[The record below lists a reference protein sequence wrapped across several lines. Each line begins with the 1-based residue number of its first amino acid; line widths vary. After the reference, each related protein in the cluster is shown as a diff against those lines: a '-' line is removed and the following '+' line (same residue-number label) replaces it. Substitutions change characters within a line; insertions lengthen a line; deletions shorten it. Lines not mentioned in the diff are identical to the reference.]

1 MTDQYTEFLLSK
13 APKAKTSGFE
23 PDPMPIH
30 MTGPFAFQ
38 AAATET
44 AIRRGKCAMF
54 LDTGLGKTSVE
65 LECAKQ
71 FANHSNGR
79 ALILTPLAV
88 ARQIEAE
95 GLRFGYD
102 CRVIREASDIKPG
115 ISICN
120 YDRLDKINPKSFGA
134 VILDESSILKSF
146 SGKTTQAL
154 IECFSDTPYRL
165 AATATPAPNDH
176 MELGQHADFLG
187 VMSSSEM
194 LIRWFINDTSTASQ
208 HWRLKG
214 HAVVAFWDW
223 VSSWAVMAETPEDL
237 GFDGSSYILPSLNI
251 IRHKAI
257 GNVKP
262 EEGSLFA
269 SDVSAINMHSVKR
282 ETADARADEVAL
294 LVGAEPDEAFVIW
307 CDTDYE
313 SDALVSR
320 LPDAVE
326 VRGSQTADKKE
337 ANLALFASG
346 RKKVIITKPSVAGMG
361 LNWQHCARMVFAGR
375 SFSYESWYQAVRRC
389 WRFGQKR
396 KVNVHLIV
404 ADGEDQIGRVIDRK
418 ATDHNI
424 MKTAMRLASKRAA
437 IGETIVNK
445 VSYNPQFD
453 WELPKWLGV

>member
-1 MTDQYTEFLLSK
+1 MKDQYANFLMSK

-23 PDPMPIH
+23 PDPMPSH

-38 AAATET
+38 AAATVT

-71 FANHSNGR
+71 FANHSNGH

-95 GLRFGYD
+95 GIRFGYD

-120 YDRLDKINPKSFGA
+120 YDRLDKINPQMFGS
-134 VILDESSILKSF
+134 VVLDESSILKSF

-214 HAVVAFWDW
+214 HAVVPFWDW

-237 GFDGSSYILPSLNI
+237 GFDGSSYVLPSLNI

-282 ETADARADEVAL
+282 ETADARADEVAS
-294 LVGAEPDEAFVIW
+294 LVDAEPDEAFVIW

-313 SDALVSR
+313 SDALASR
-320 LPDAVE
+320 LPNAVE

-337 ANLALFASG
+337 ANLASFASG
-346 RKKVIITKPSVAGMG
+346 KKKVIITKPSVAGMG

-396 KVNVHLIV
+396 HVDVHLIV
-404 ADGEDQIGRVIDRK
+404 AEGEDQIGRVLERK
-418 ATDHNI
+418 ATDHNV
-424 MKTAMRLASKRAA
+424 MKAAMRLASKRAS
-437 IGETIVNK
+437 IGETVKTKI
-445 VSYNPQFD
+445 SYNPQFD